1 MIFFEREPA
10 ISSLPK
16 VAIELI
22 VRSPMHDKM
31 KTNEQIQNKYN
42 YQLNLTLLS
51 KRPILGAAVADLGAV
66 SQPDLNIGRMASF

>member
-1 MIFFEREPA
+1 
-10 ISSLPK
+10 
-16 VAIELI
+16 
-22 VRSPMHDKM
+22 MHDKM

-66 SQPDLNIGRMASF
+66 SQPDLNIGS